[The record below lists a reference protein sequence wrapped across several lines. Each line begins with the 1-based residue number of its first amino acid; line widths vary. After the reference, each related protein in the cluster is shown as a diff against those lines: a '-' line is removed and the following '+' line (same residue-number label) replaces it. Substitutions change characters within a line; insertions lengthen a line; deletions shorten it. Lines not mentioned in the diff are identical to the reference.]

1 MSLAPLLVVAA
12 ESKSSGINPFFVG
25 GGVLL
30 LLALVVLALLSF
42 GAGREHS

>member
-1 MSLAPLLVVAA
+1 MSVAPLLVSAA
-12 ESKSSGINPFFVG
+12 ASGLSGINPFFVG

-30 LLALVVLALLSF
+30 LLALVMLALLSF